1 MYVLISYDVAT
12 SSPMGTRRLRHV
24 AKICKNFGQRVQNSV
39 FECKVEPAQF
49 VDLKDQL
56 LKAIDQEKDSLRFYL
71 LGNNWKKRIEHFG
84 AKETYDIEGTLIL

>member
-56 LKAIDQEKDSLRFYL
+56 LKAIDPEKDSLRFYL

>member
-56 LKAIDQEKDSLRFYL
+56 LKAIDPEKDSLRFYL
-71 LGNNWKKRIEHFG
+71 LGNNWKKRIKHFG
-84 AKETYDIEGTLIL
+84 SKETYDIEGTLIL